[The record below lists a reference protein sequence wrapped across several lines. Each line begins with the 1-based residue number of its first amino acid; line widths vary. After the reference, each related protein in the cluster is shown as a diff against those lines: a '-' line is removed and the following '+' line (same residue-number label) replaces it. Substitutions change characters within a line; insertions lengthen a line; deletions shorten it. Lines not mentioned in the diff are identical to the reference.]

1 MLLNKLTHSTSR
13 IAQHSCHKQTLPA
26 AFCSTLSLHFALM
39 LFLFLTGRPS
49 QAVQSAKLASAAHVL
64 QAALV
69 QSSPLLWQQP
79 FITPAI
85 VLSGAP

>member
-1 MLLNKLTHSTSR
+1 
-13 IAQHSCHKQTLPA
+13 
-26 AFCSTLSLHFALM
+26 M